1 MIPYRIFSRLV
12 VAMIVTA
19 PIGTTAA
26 AQTIAITGGKVYP
39 VSGPPIENGTVII
52 TNGKITAVGVNVP
65 IPAGAQRIDAAG
77 KIVTPGFVN
86 SSTQLGVQEVSAV
99 NDTRDMSARGRD
111 NIAAAFTVWE
121 GLNPNS
127 VMLAPARMEG
137 ITSFVVIPTGG
148 LVAGQ
153 AALADVV
160 PGTTTDMIIRAP
172 VAMVAEVGDPLS
184 VGLSSRG
191 EIIVKL
197 RELLEDTKFFRTHR
211 DAFDRAQSRP
221 FAASRLDLQAMIP
234 VIEGRL
240 PLLITVD
247 RASDIDAAMRIAHD
261 YNVKLIIGGGA
272 EAWMMADKLAAARI
286 PVLTGAMNNIPA
298 GFAALGQRQENGGL
312 LRKAGGQVA
321 LIGNAGGG
329 DEEAFNVRNLK
340 QEAGN
345 AVSYGMTW
353 DDALRAVTLAPAEFF
368 GAADRI
374 GSLQPG
380 REGNVVV
387 WSGDPFEFTT
397 RVEHVFVRGREYKEK
412 TRQDLLIERYRN
424 LPGTHNAPL
433 PALFDCRRRT
443 RPIRVSAYC
452 TWRPRVMQSPQPEKK
467 AAFSTNAAR

>member
-1 MIPYRIFSRLV
+1 MISYKLISRLALAF
-12 VAMIVTA
+12 VAMLGVQ
-19 PIGTTAA
+19 AA

-39 VSGPPIENGTVII
+39 VSGPPIENGTVVI

-65 IPAGAQRIDAAG
+65 IPAGAQRIDATG
-77 KIVTPGFVN
+77 KTVTPGFVN

-99 NDTRDMSARGRD
+99 NDTRDMSARGKD

-127 VMLAPARMEG
+127 VMLAPARKEG

-153 AALADVV
+153 AALVDVV

-172 VAMVAEVGDPLS
+172 VAMVAEIGDPQQAG
-184 VGLSSRG
+184 VGSRG
-191 EIIVKL
+191 ELIVKL
-197 RELLEDTKFFRTHR
+197 RELLDDTKFFRTHR
-211 DAFDRAQSRP
+211 DAFDRAQTRP

-240 PLLITVD
+240 PLLVTVD
-247 RASDIDAAMRIAHD
+247 RASDIDAAMRLARE
-261 YNVKLIIGGGA
+261 YNVKLMISSGA
-272 EAWMMADKLAAARI
+272 EAWMVADRLAASRI
-286 PVLTGAMNNIPA
+286 PVLTGAMNNIPG
-298 GFAALGQRQENGGL
+298 GFAALGQRQENAGL
-312 LRKAGGQVA
+312 LRKAGVAVA

-329 DEEAFNVRNLK
+329 DEEAFNVRNLR
-340 QEAGN
+340 QEGGN
-345 AVSYGMTW
+345 AVSYGMIW

-368 GAADRI
+368 GVADRI

-397 RVEHVFVRGREYKEK
+397 RAEHVFVRGREYNEK
-412 TRQDLLIERYRN
+412 TRQDLLIERYKS
-424 LPGTHNAPL
+424 LPSTHNTP
-433 PALFDCRRRT
+433 
-443 RPIRVSAYC
+443 RP
-452 TWRPRVMQSPQPEKK
+452 
-467 AAFSTNAAR
+467 

>member
-12 VAMIVTA
+12 VGMIVTA
-19 PIGTTAA
+19 TIGQTTA

-52 TNGKITAVGVNVP
+52 SNGKITAVGVNVP

-127 VMLAPARMEG
+127 VMLAPARNEG

-184 VGLSSRG
+184 IGLSSRG

-211 DAFDRAQSRP
+211 EAFDRAQSRP

-247 RASDIDAAMRIAHD
+247 RASDIDAAMRLAHD
-261 YNVKLIIGGGA
+261 YNVKLMIGGGA

-298 GFAALGQRQENGGL
+298 GFAALGQRQQNAGL
-312 LRKAGGQVA
+312 LRKAGVQVA

-397 RVEHVFVRGREYKEK
+397 RAEHVFVRGREYKEK

-433 PALFDCRRRT
+433 P
-443 RPIRVSAYC
+443 
-452 TWRPRVMQSPQPEKK
+452 
-467 AAFSTNAAR
+467 